1 MREVE
6 LETIQVQRRYYRGQ
20 EAFLVVDEETGE
32 VFNNG
37 HGTTGER
44 NNTVIVPANALRR
57 DGTTMRV
64 KLYVGT

>member
-32 VFNNG
+32 TFNCGKETNDA
-37 HGTTGER
+37 R

-57 DGTTMRV
+57 DGACP
-64 KLYVGT
+64 